1 MKLRNRKEVG
11 FVRMNKKDLAI
22 IGDGEYKK
30 LLLDLKEKVRLS
42 QLKAAVK
49 VNYELLDL
57 YWNLGKEIVEK
68 QKQYSWGDSFLKLLS
83 SDLRKEFPDMKGF
96 SAENLKH
103 IRYWYIFYN
112 DYLIG
117 LQAVTQLS
125 DIERRI
131 KSIPWGHNQ
140 RIMYKCKNVKEAL
153 FYVEK
158 TIENGWSRTVL
169 EHQIDGDLYK
179 RIGNAVTNFDNRLPA
194 VQSELAKQTIKDPYN
209 FDFLTI
215 RDKYDERELE
225 EALVNQITSFLLE
238 LGTGFSYIGRQVHI
252 KVGESDFYIDLL
264 FYHVK
269 LHSYVVVELKTE
281 KFKPEFAGQL
291 NFYVTAVNKNMKSNS
306 DNQTIGILIC
316 RDKDNVV
323 AEYSLENISQPIGI
337 SKYEISK
344 LLEKEYKSSLP
355 SIEEIEESIK
365 ELGSEK

>member
-1 MKLRNRKEVG
+1 MG
-11 FVRMNKKDLAI
+11 KKDVAI
-22 IGDGEYKK
+22 IGDNEYKK
-30 LLLDLKEKVRLS
+30 FLSDLKEKVRSS

-68 QKQYSWGDSFLKLLS
+68 QKEYSWGDSFLKLLS
-83 SDLRKEFPDMKGF
+83 SDLRNEFPDVKGF
-96 SAENLKH
+96 SPENLKH
-103 IRYWYIFYN
+103 IRYWYTFYKN
-112 DYLIG
+112 YLIG
-117 LQAVTQLS
+117 LQSVTQLS
-125 DIERRI
+125 DIEKKI
-131 KSIPWGHNQ
+131 KSIPWGYNQ
-140 RIMYKCKNVKEAL
+140 RIMYKCKDVNEAL
-153 FYVEK
+153 FYIDK
-158 TIENGWSRTVL
+158 TIENGWSRIVL
-169 EHQIDGDLYK
+169 EHQIEGDLYK
-179 RIGNAVTNFDNRLPA
+179 RIGSAVTNFDNRLPEI
-194 VQSELAKQTIKDPYN
+194 QSELAKQTIKDPYN

-238 LGTGFSYIGRQVHI
+238 LGTGFSYMGKQVHI

-269 LHSYVVVELKTE
+269 LHCYVVVELKTE

-291 NFYVTAVNKNMKSNS
+291 NFYVTAVNKNMRLNS

-344 LLEKEYKSSLP
+344 LLEQEYKSSLP
-355 SIEEIEESIK
+355 TIKEIEDSIK
-365 ELGSEK
+365 ELDSDK

>member
-1 MKLRNRKEVG
+1 
-11 FVRMNKKDLAI
+11 MNKKDLTI
-22 IGDGEYKK
+22 IGDSEYKK
-30 LLLDLKEKVRLS
+30 LLSDLKEKVRSS

-68 QKQYSWGDSFLKLLS
+68 QKQFSWGEGFLKTLS
-83 SDLRKEFPDMKGF
+83 EDLRKEFPNMKGF

-117 LQAVTQLS
+117 LQVVTQLS
-125 DIERRI
+125 DVERKI

-140 RIMYKCKNVKEAL
+140 RIMYKCKDVEEAL
-153 FYVEK
+153 FYVNK
-158 TIENGWSRTVL
+158 TIENGWSRTIL
-169 EHQIDGDLYK
+169 EHQIDGDVYK
-179 RIGNAVTNFDNRLPA
+179 RAGSAITNFDMKLPA
-194 VQSELAKQTIKDPYN
+194 TQSELAKQTIKDPYN

-225 EALVNQITSFLLE
+225 DALVNQITSFLLE
-238 LGTGFSYIGRQVHI
+238 LGTGFSYIGRQFHI
-252 KVGESDFYIDLL
+252 KVGESNFYIDLL

-281 KFKPEFAGQL
+281 KFKPEFAGKL
-291 NFYVTAVNKNMKSNS
+291 NFYVTAVNKELKSEK

-316 RDKDNVV
+316 KDKDNVV
-323 AEYSLENISQPIGI
+323 AEYSLENISEPIGI

-344 LLEKEYKSSLP
+344 VLGKEFKSSLP
-355 SIEEIEESIK
+355 SIEEIENSIK
-365 ELGSEK
+365 GIESQK